1 MRSGFFLL
9 HVFRPAIMYASMEIQ
24 VFSAFEDNYIYL
36 LTLENG
42 ASAVVDPAEG
52 TAVLAFLQQKGLE
65 LKMILVTHSH
75 ADHTGGIEL
84 LRQQTGCRVA
94 GPPST
99 RIPMQDIV
107 VQDGQILDFAC
118 PIQVLSTP
126 GHTPDSVCYYVPAAS
141 ANPGILFSGDTLFI
155 NGCGRLLGCQ
165 AQTLHNSLRKLSA
178 LPPDTQVYCGHE
190 YTEENCR
197 FALTLEPDNPR
208 FRQRLEE
215 VREQIRHGQPTV
227 PSTIGQENEFNPF
240 LRAGSEPIR
249 RALAMPEAADWQVF
263 AELRKRKDRF

>member
-1 MRSGFFLL
+1 MNIRIF
-9 HVFRPAIMYASMEIQ
+9 P
-24 VFSAFEDNYIYL
+24 AFEDNYIYL
-36 LTLENG
+36 IEDQKG
-42 ASAVVDPAEG
+42 DAVLVDPAESRS
-52 TAVLAFLQQKGLE
+52 VLRHLE
-65 LKMILVTHSH
+65 QHHLILKTILITHSH
-75 ADHTGGIEL
+75 ADHTGGIETIK
-84 LRQQTGCRVA
+84 QQTGCRVA
-94 GPPST
+94 GPQSAG
-99 RIPMQDIV
+99 IPMQDV
-107 VQDGQILDFAC
+107 GVQDGQVLDFSC
-118 PIQVLSTP
+118 PIRVLSTP
-126 GHTPDSVCYYVPAAS
+126 GHTPDSVCYYVQPPPDQ
-141 ANPGILFSGDTLFI
+141 PGVLFTGDSLFI
-155 NGCGRLLGCQ
+155 HGCGRLLGCRPQ
-165 AQTLHNSLRKLSA
+165 VLWQSLQKLSA

-208 FRQRLEE
+208 LLQRLEE